1 MNRVRIEQEIPTV
14 ILPLTALTN
23 PKNCIQQIR
32 PNITLLKSYI
42 ISPANSL
49 GDVFGT
55 WKVSVPFIMSI
66 AISSLNVL
74 PPSDNSADRALRTNR
89 ISIHGRKI
97 YIYFRHSCNYMDSV
111 SLLLVKNQN

>member
-23 PKNCIQQIR
+23 PENCIQQIR
-32 PNITLLKSYI
+32 SNITLLKSYI
-42 ISPANSL
+42 ISPADSL

-55 WKVSVPFIMSI
+55 WKVSVPFVMSI

-74 PPSDNSADRALRTNR
+74 PPSDNSNE
-89 ISIHGRKI
+89 
-97 YIYFRHSCNYMDSV
+97 Y
-111 SLLLVKNQN
+111 LLTEL